1 MSQTA
6 NTIRHFDGFNP
17 TLEKPRDMLPVG
29 GYICKIIKA
38 KAENRVDGF
47 QELDIMVEITE
58 GPYAGF
64 FRKDYD
70 AQNRAFTPRYRGI
83 YRIICPTDNMQP
95 GGAWRLDKFNTT
107 LGAIADGN
115 PGYVWNWDASSLI
128 GLTVGISVREN
139 EYQGSIYTEI
149 GKLIP
154 VAFIRNGTFRPMRRR
169 ISREDGNSN
178 IMHGYTSPFAGSQ
191 QTPAPDPTVMVPR
204 AGGYSLPQSQGVQA
218 VQQNMSGSSSE
229 GSPEPNT
236 EDDDIPF

>member
-70 AQNRAFTPRYRGI
+70 AQNRAFTPGI
-83 YRIICPTDNMQP
+83 AVSTGSSARPT
-95 GGAWRLDKFNTT
+95 TC
-107 LGAIADGN
+107 
-115 PGYVWNWDASSLI
+115 SL
-128 GLTVGISVREN
+128 R
-139 EYQGSIYTEI
+139 
-149 GKLIP
+149 
-154 VAFIRNGTFRPMRRR
+154 
-169 ISREDGNSN
+169 
-178 IMHGYTSPFAGSQ
+178 MHGGWTSSTQPWGPSLTA
-191 QTPAPDPTVMVPR
+191 TPATCGTGMP
-204 AGGYSLPQSQGVQA
+204 LP
-218 VQQNMSGSSSE
+218 
-229 GSPEPNT
+229 
-236 EDDDIPF
+236 

>member
-83 YRIICPTDNMQP
+83 YRIICPTDN
-95 GGAWRLDKFNTT
+95 R
-107 LGAIADGN
+107 
-115 PGYVWNWDASSLI
+115 LI

-204 AGGYSLPQSQGVQA
+204 AGGYSLPQGQGVQA

-229 GSPEPNT
+229 GSPKPNT

>member
-1 MSQTA
+1 
-6 NTIRHFDGFNP
+6 
-17 TLEKPRDMLPVG
+17 
-29 GYICKIIKA
+29 
-38 KAENRVDGF
+38 
-47 QELDIMVEITE
+47 
-58 GPYAGF
+58 
-64 FRKDYD
+64 
-70 AQNRAFTPRYRGI
+70 
-83 YRIICPTDNMQP
+83 MQP
-95 GGAWRLDKFNTT
+95 EDAWRLDKFNTT
-107 LGAIADGN
+107 LGAIADSN

-191 QTPAPDPTVMVPR
+191 HVPAPDPTVMVPR
-204 AGGYSLPQSQGVQA
+204 AGGYSLPQGQGVQA

-236 EDDDIPF
+236 ENDDIPF

>member
-95 GGAWRLDKFNTT
+95 EDAWRLDKFNTT
-107 LGAIADGN
+107 LGAIADSN

-154 VAFIRNGTFRPMRRR
+154 VAFI
-169 ISREDGNSN
+169 S
-178 IMHGYTSPFAGSQ
+178 
-191 QTPAPDPTVMVPR
+191 DPTVMVPR
-204 AGGYSLPQSQGVQA
+204 AGGYSLPQGQGVQA

>member
-95 GGAWRLDKFNTT
+95 EDAWRLDKFNTT
-107 LGAIADGN
+107 LGAIADSN

-128 GLTVGISVREN
+128 GLTIEDRKSV
-139 EYQGSIYTEI
+139 
-149 GKLIP
+149 
-154 VAFIRNGTFRPMRRR
+154 V
-169 ISREDGNSN
+169 
-178 IMHGYTSPFAGSQ
+178 
-191 QTPAPDPTVMVPR
+191 
-204 AGGYSLPQSQGVQA
+204 
-218 VQQNMSGSSSE
+218 
-229 GSPEPNT
+229 
-236 EDDDIPF
+236 

>member
-95 GGAWRLDKFNTT
+95 EDAWRLDK
-107 LGAIADGN
+107 
-115 PGYVWNWDASSLI
+115 
-128 GLTVGISVREN
+128 
-139 EYQGSIYTEI
+139 
-149 GKLIP
+149 
-154 VAFIRNGTFRPMRRR
+154 
-169 ISREDGNSN
+169 
-178 IMHGYTSPFAGSQ
+178 
-191 QTPAPDPTVMVPR
+191 
-204 AGGYSLPQSQGVQA
+204 
-218 VQQNMSGSSSE
+218 SE
-229 GSPEPNT
+229 S
-236 EDDDIPF
+236 